1 MQETELAVDLQVAE
15 QLGLSKDEFNKIVD
29 VLGRVPN
36 FTELSI
42 YSVMWSEHCSYK
54 NSIKYLKTLPRTGG
68 RLLVDAGEENAG
80 LVDIGGGMAC
90 AFKIESHNHPSAI
103 EPYQGAATGVG
114 GIHRDIFT
122 MGARPIAAL
131 NSLRFGDPQVA
142 HMRHLIKGVVSGI
155 GDYGNC
161 LGVPTVG
168 GEVYFDPCYQQ
179 NILVNAMSVGI
190 VKVGETVSAIAEG
203 PGNPVFIVGSATGRD
218 GIHGATF
225 ASADLTEDS
234 AEDLPAVQVG
244 DPFQEK
250 LLLEA
255 SLEIIKTGAVIG
267 MQDMGAAGITCSTSE
282 MSAKSGTG
290 MIINLDLVPTRQHHM
305 AAWEI
310 LLSESQERMLVVVKK
325 GREKEIQAIFDK
337 WDLECVQIGEVTASG
352 KLEYYRYGDK
362 VAEVPAHSLVLGGG
376 APVYDRPFTRP
387 VYMDQIKSFTPPSPS
402 DKELVNLAK
411 RIFTSPN
418 VASKRWI
425 YQQYDHTVRTG
436 NTNTN
441 DPSDATI
448 VRLKSTDVSLAV
460 TVDCNSAYVYADP
473 YIGAMIAVSE
483 AARNIRCSGGIP
495 IGVTN
500 CLNFGNPYN
509 PEVYYQFVNA
519 IKGMGEAC
527 RKFDTPVTGGNVSFY
542 NQSVLKDKTEPVF
555 PTPTIGMVGLVEK
568 PEHATSLSFKN
579 EGDIIVLIGQLPTDV
594 HSSVYVREILV
605 ERFTPCPEFDL
616 GKEEKVH
623 VAVTDLITH
632 QYVQSA
638 HDVSEGGVFVTLME
652 SAMAGDLGFRI
663 AVPDKERKDIFL
675 FSESQGRVVISVAET
690 DLTNV
695 QQMLTKHAVPFLRLG
710 AVTGGNLEISGQSFG
725 TMEEW
730 TPSYQNA
737 LSEILDQ

>member
-1 MQETELAVDLQVAE
+1 MQEAEVSVDYKVAG
-15 QLGLSKDEFNKIVD
+15 QLGLTEAEFDHICSI
-29 VLGRVPN
+29 LGREPN

-54 NSIKYLKTLPRTGG
+54 NSIKYLKTLPRDGG
-68 RLLVDAGEENAG
+68 RLLVAAGEENAG
-80 LVDIGGGMAC
+80 LVDIGDGLAC
-90 AFKIESHNHPSAI
+90 AFKIESHNHPSAL

-131 NSLRFGDPQVA
+131 NSLRFGDPHNK
-142 HMRHLIKGVVSGI
+142 HMQHLIKGVVSGI

-168 GEVYFDPCYQQ
+168 GEVYFDPSYQQ

-190 VKVGETVSAIAEG
+190 VKIGETISARADG

-255 SLEIIKTGAVIG
+255 TLEVIKTGAVIG

-290 MIINLDLVPTRQHHM
+290 MIINLDLVPTRQLHM

-310 LLSESQERMLVVVKK
+310 LLSESQERMLVVVEK
-325 GREKEIQAIFDK
+325 GREQEIIDVFDK
-337 WDLECVQIGEVTASG
+337 WDLECAHIGEVTDTG
-352 KLEYYRYGDK
+352 KLEYYRYGEK
-362 VAEVPAHSLVLGGG
+362 VAEVNADSLVLGGG
-376 APVYDRPFTRP
+376 APVYDREFRRP
-387 VYMDQIKSFTPPSPS
+387 AYMNEIVAFDPQLPST
-402 DKELVNLAK
+402 DELIMIAK
-411 RIFTSPN
+411 KIISSPN
-418 VASKRWI
+418 IASRRWI
-425 YQQYDHTVRTG
+425 YEQYDHTVRTG

-448 VRLKSTDVSLAV
+448 VRLKDSDKSLAL
-460 TVDCNSAYVYADP
+460 TVDCNSAYVQADP
-473 YIGAMIAVSE
+473 YVGAMIAVSE

-495 IGVTN
+495 LGVTN

-519 IKGMGEAC
+519 IKGMGEAA
-527 RKFDTPVTGGNVSFY
+527 RKFNTPVTGGNVSFY
-542 NQSVLKDKTEPVF
+542 NQSVIKDRTEPVF

-568 PEHATSLSFKN
+568 EEHATTLSFKK
-579 EGDIIVLIGQLPTDV
+579 EGDAIFVLGPDPLNANG
-594 HSSVYVREILV
+594 SVYAREVAGIRL
-605 ERFTPCPEFDL
+605 TPCPDFDINTEFTL
-616 GKEEKVH
+616 HEAISGLIEKG
-623 VAVTDLITH
+623 LI
-632 QYVQSA
+632 QSA
-638 HDVSEGGVFVTLME
+638 HDISEGGLFISLTE
-652 SAMAGDLGFRI
+652 SAMAGQLGYNVNLEAERTDIALFGESQSRIVISIDAEFIDNCVTYLAKQGVHFRRLGTVTGTHMIIDGVDFGNI
-663 AVPDKERKDIFL
+663 AVWKDSYMNSLSSI
-675 FSESQGRVVISVAET
+675 
-690 DLTNV
+690 
-695 QQMLTKHAVPFLRLG
+695 
-710 AVTGGNLEISGQSFG
+710 LEQ
-725 TMEEW
+725 
-730 TPSYQNA
+730 
-737 LSEILDQ
+737 